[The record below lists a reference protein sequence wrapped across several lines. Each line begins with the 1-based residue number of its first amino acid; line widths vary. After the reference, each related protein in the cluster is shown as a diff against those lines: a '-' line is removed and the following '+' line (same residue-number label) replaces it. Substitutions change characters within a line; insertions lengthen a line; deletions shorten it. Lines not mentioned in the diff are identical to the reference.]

1 MLMIDLKNQ
10 FKKNLLIIKNIF
22 FLNVNNF
29 VLYFVPIIIVPI
41 LIRRVGIDGYGLFV
55 FSFAFVS
62 YFKIFVDF
70 GFELSTPK
78 YIVQLNQE
86 NQVGLSKIFSGIVYY
101 KFRLLIISTSLFL
114 LIIFFSSLTDKVSTL
129 IYFLN
134 FITVIAS
141 FFNINSFLY
150 SFHEIKYVTLFNSF
164 GRIFFLFT
172 VIIFVKNDSNLELLV
187 LLNSL
192 SYLLP
197 AIGLFIFVKKK
208 YNLRWTGYDRSFFRP
223 ILSEAKDVF
232 VSSISVSLYGPTNS
246 FVIGYFLSPALVG
259 VFSTI
264 EKIYNASTTLISST
278 SIVFY
283 PILIN
288 KYQKSKEVFKNY
300 LSRVEL
306 FFIISSLLT
315 GIAIWFARNLL
326 IVFFFGQNF
335 SYTNYAIWF
344 LGICSISLIFSSF
357 GSLYSKCFIIINKS
371 KYLIHYTSVGFIINL
386 LVMFF
391 VIHFENYIWLMLPI
405 LMTQMFIAISKK
417 TFINNALKKD
427 IN

>member
-1 MLMIDLKNQ
+1 MIDLKNQ

-29 VLYFVPIIIVPI
+29 ILYFVPIIVVPI
-41 LIRRVGIDGYGLFV
+41 LIKRVGIDGYGLFV

-78 YIVQLNQE
+78 YIVQLNQNNE
-86 NQVGLSKIFSGIVYY
+86 IELSKIFSGVLYY
-101 KFRLLIISTSLFL
+101 KFWLLIISISLFL
-114 LIIFFSSLTDKVSTL
+114 LAIFFSSLTDKVSIL
-129 IYFLN
+129 IYYLN
-134 FITVIAS
+134 FLTVIAS
-141 FFNINSFLY
+141 FLNINSFLY

-164 GRIFFLFT
+164 GRIFFLVT
-172 VIIFVKNDSNLELLV
+172 VIFLVKNDNDIELLV

-197 AIGLFIFVKKK
+197 AIGLFFFVKKK
-208 YNLRWTGYDRSFFRP
+208 YRLHWIGYDRTFFKP
-223 ILSEAKDVF
+223 ILLEAKDAF

-246 FVIGYFLSPALVG
+246 FLIGYFLSPALVG

-288 KYQKSKEVFKNY
+288 KYQKSREIFKSY
-300 LSRVEL
+300 LNRVEL

-315 GIAIWFARNLL
+315 GITLWLAKNLL
-326 IVFFFGQNF
+326 IIFFFGENF
-335 SYTNYAIWF
+335 HYANYAIWF
-344 LGICSISLIFSSF
+344 LGTISISLIFSSF
-357 GSLYSKCFIIINKS
+357 GSLYSKCFIIIGKS
-371 KYLIHYTSVGFIINL
+371 KYLVHFTSVGFVINL
-386 LVMFF
+386 SVMFLVLYF
-391 VIHFENYIWLMLPI
+391 DNYILLMLPI
-405 LMTQMFIAISKK
+405 LMTQLFIAISKK
-417 TFINNALKKD
+417 IFISRILKKH
-427 IN
+427 